1 MDIFKQLLSD
11 EKGKLSAAR
20 TLLVCCLVFSG
31 VIIVFDSALWGD
43 VPNAAYALLGTVFT
57 GLLTWTAGPRIAQ
70 YIGPGI
76 AGVAKGI
83 GSAVRQPKQP
93 KFRDDNPKFRED
105 DEI

>member
-43 VPNAAYALLGTVFT
+43 VPECGIRLAWYGVHWFT
-57 GLLTWTAGPRIAQ
+57 YMDGRAKDRTIYRARDSRCCKGYRLCCETA
-70 YIGPGI
+70 
-76 AGVAKGI
+76 
-83 GSAVRQPKQP
+83 
-93 KFRDDNPKFRED
+93 
-105 DEI
+105 